1 MRKFIFFI
9 LLVTLQAKAADIRLT
24 PDQVS
29 RAGVATTP
37 ISKQQRE
44 EGMLLPAQVIVPPSQ
59 IEVISAPIPAMVASI
74 QVAYGEIV
82 RKGKVLV
89 RLQGG
94 QLLELQRDYVS
105 ALAQAQLA
113 TEKRRRDETLYA
125 DGIIAQNRLSDTRAN
140 ETLAQA
146 LAAEKRATLRL
157 TGADAPTGSSALSGR
172 AEIRAPFD
180 GVVLETAVQPGQRI
194 DEMTALMKIGR
205 LAPLWLE
212 IQASPIQA
220 RRLALGDPVTVPGC
234 SNPARVTLIAPH
246 LQTASQSVLIR
257 AELINPQA
265 CVKPNQFVQVALS
278 SNKAL
283 PAGSWQLPAA
293 AIIRHQDK
301 SWVFVSVQDGYRP
314 VQVDVLEESAAATI
328 VSANLSPDALVV
340 VKGVST
346 LKAMWLGLGAGES
359 E

>member
-1 MRKFIFFI
+1 MRKFIFLI
-9 LLVTLQAKAADIRLT
+9 LLAALQAKAADIRLS

-29 RAGVATTP
+29 RAGIVTTP
-37 ISKQQRE
+37 ISKSQRD
-44 EGMLLPAQVIVPPSQ
+44 EGMLLPAQIIVPPSQ
-59 IEVISAPIPAMVASI
+59 IEVISAPVPAMVSSL
-74 QVAYGEIV
+74 QVGYGEIV
-82 RKGKVLV
+82 KKGKALV

-94 QLLELQRDYVS
+94 QLLELQRDYVG

-157 TGADAPTGSSALSGR
+157 AGADVPAGGSALSGR

-180 GVVLETAVQPGQRI
+180 GVVLETSVQPGQRI
-194 DEMTALMKIGR
+194 DAMTALMKIGR
-205 LAPLWLE
+205 LSPLWLE
-212 IQASPIQA
+212 IQASTSQA
-220 RRLALGDPVTVPGC
+220 TRLALGDPVTVPGC
-234 SNPARVTLIAPH
+234 AQPARVTLIAPH
-246 LQTASQSVLIR
+246 LQAASQSVLIR
-257 AELINPQA
+257 AELPNPAA
-265 CVKPNQFVQVALS
+265 CVKPNQFVQVAIS
-278 SNKAL
+278 SGKPL
-283 PAGSWQLPAA
+283 PAESWQLPTAA
-293 AIIRHQDK
+293 VIRHQDK

-314 VQVDVLEESAAATI
+314 VQVDVLEESAAATK
-328 VSANLSPDALVV
+328 VSANLSADALVV